1 MTLGRWE
8 SFTRT
13 ILSRLRCV
21 ACSVVS
27 LTPPTP
33 PPRRDPDKV
42 LMDHANDAKVTE
54 GSVYHL
60 SG

>member
-1 MTLGRWE
+1 ML
-8 SFTRT
+8 
-13 ILSRLRCV
+13 
-21 ACSVVS
+21 CS
-27 LTPPTP
+27 LFCGEPYPTP
-33 PPRRDPDKV
+33 TPAPRRDSDKV